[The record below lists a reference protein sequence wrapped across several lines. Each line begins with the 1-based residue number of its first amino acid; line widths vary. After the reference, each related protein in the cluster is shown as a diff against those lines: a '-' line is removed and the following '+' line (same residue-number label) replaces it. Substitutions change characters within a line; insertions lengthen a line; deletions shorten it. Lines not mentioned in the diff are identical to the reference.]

1 MKQDYYLRIFLS
13 ELKNIDARRF
23 FQVYSNEDVTYTS
36 VFHDPDKKKKKERK
50 KDERRKT
57 TNESIQLDN

>member
-36 VFHDPDKKKKKERK
+36 VFHDPDKKKKKRK
-50 KDERRKT
+50 KKG
-57 TNESIQLDN
+57 